1 MPNRSFIHHGTK
13 FFKKAELLIYHSS
26 FGDLLTTEKPKN
38 IYNLFGIPLK
48 VIVRV

>member
-1 MPNRSFIHHGTK
+1 MPNKSFRHHGTE

-38 IYNLFGIPLK
+38 MYNLFEIPLK
-48 VIVRV
+48 VKVRV